1 MAGPRKP
8 QSEIRMIIDTSALIC
23 ILLGEPEA
31 QQFARRLAAIDA
43 DHAMSAVTWFETMLV
58 ITGRRGD
65 SGRRNLIELLE
76 FGRVTVLPVDAQA
89 AQIAYQAWLDFGK
102 GRHPAGLNFGD
113 CFSYA
118 LAKERAEPLLFKGD
132 DFSKTDVLAAL

>member
-1 MAGPRKP
+1 MV
-8 QSEIRMIIDTSALIC
+8 IDTSSLIC

-31 QQFARRLAAIDA
+31 GQFARRLAATDA
-43 DHAMSAVTWFETMLV
+43 DHTMSAVTWFETMLV
-58 ITGRRGD
+58 ITGRRGEA
-65 SGRRNLIELLE
+65 GRQSLTDLLE
-76 FGRVTVLPVDAQA
+76 VARVKVFPVDARA
-89 AQIAYQAWLDFGK
+89 AQIAYQAWLRFGK

-132 DFSKTDVLAAL
+132 DFPQTDVLAAL